1 MIINNNS
8 PAKSVTGLNDQEIQ
22 AIKNYLKERVNDWI
36 KKNPSEPFTLS
47 DLVGKENAN
56 WEGTPLQR
64 LYDKNS
70 HFNDEKKQY
79 AQTAKDAG
87 LLLKKVLEEDLRT
100 FSLEKKRTNTYIFI

>member
-1 MIINNNS
+1 MITNNNS

-70 HFNDEKKQY
+70 HFNDERKQY
-79 AQTAKDAG
+79 AQAAKEAG
-87 LLLKKVLEEDLRT
+87 HLLKQVLEEDSKT
-100 FSLEKKRTNTYIFI
+100 FSLEKRRNNTYTY